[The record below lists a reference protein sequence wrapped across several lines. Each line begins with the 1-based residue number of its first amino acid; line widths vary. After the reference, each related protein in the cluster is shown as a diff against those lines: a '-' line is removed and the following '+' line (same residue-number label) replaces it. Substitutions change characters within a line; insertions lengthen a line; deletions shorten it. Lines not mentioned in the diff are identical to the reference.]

1 MGYTSQA
8 PPIGDLPLLAGP
20 RVRCITFPP
29 APISTFQAGPPVGD
43 LPLLAAPRVRRH
55 PRDWGMPYKTLTPG
69 SPIKPSHGPH
79 KHAGEARKHDGEAR
93 KGKPGIG
100 KAPPRNSP
108 TTSSLRATT
117 AAELPHATPL
127 TLPLRDCCCR
137 RRRTAL
143 SAAQL
148 PHGPPVSRCR
158 RGRRTHAGLPH
169 GSGQSA
175 PSRPPDG
182 RTPGCPTVQVNPRP
196 QSAAPPGG
204 RTGDQSAPASE
215 LRTVGALL
223 ARGKSAPAPA
233 LPLCA
238 RCRHGR
244 RTHAR
249 LTRARVSPGRA
260 PFDLVP
266 TFAPAAV
273 SRIRC
278 QALTHSQTHAH
289 GRS

>member
-1 MGYTSQA
+1 MISSYRS
-8 PPIGDLPLLAGP
+8 IGLPLPHCPSRKAIPLSSS
-20 RVRCITFPP
+20 
-29 APISTFQAGPPVGD
+29 STTKLSYHFLSARD
-43 LPLLAAPRVRRH
+43 NRR
-55 PRDWGMPYKTLTPG
+55 G
-69 SPIKPSHGPH
+69 
-79 KHAGEARKHDGEAR
+79 
-93 KGKPGIG
+93 
-100 KAPPRNSP
+100 APPRNSP
-108 TTSSLRATT
+108 NPSSPRLLLSPPPDGAIRRAASPRTS
-117 AAELPHATPL
+117 
-127 TLPLRDCCCR
+127 C
-137 RRRTAL
+137 
-143 SAAQL
+143 
-148 PHGPPVSRCR
+148 PVSRCR

-238 RCRHGR
+238 RCRRGR